1 MAILNEDRREVTK
14 QVIDLAGP
22 QGNAFFL
29 LGTASKLA
37 KQLNL
42 DAEAITEEM
51 TKHDY
56 DGLVETF
63 DKHFGDYVDLQ
74 R

>member
-51 TKHDY
+51 TKRDY